1 MGVPNL
7 SELSA
12 CIEPTH
18 VGYLRYTTN
27 PYLVS
32 ATKDMDSLLI
42 YFGLFAVSF
51 LAATLVPAQSEAVL
65 LGLLITGSYPAWL
78 LLLVASAGNVLGS
91 CANRL
96 VGLLLARFEER
107 KWFPVKRE
115 NLRKAEAW
123 YHRYGRWSLLL
134 SWVPVIGDPLTVV
147 AGVMREPFAVFLMLV
162 TVAKVG
168 RYLAI
173 YGLQQGWL
181 S

>member
-1 MGVPNL
+1 MESFPV
-7 SELSA
+7 
-12 CIEPTH
+12 
-18 VGYLRYTTN
+18 
-27 PYLVS
+27 
-32 ATKDMDSLLI
+32 
-42 YFGLFAVSF
+42 YFGLFVVSF

-65 LGLLITGSYPAWL
+65 LGLLMTGSYPAWL
-78 LLLVASAGNVLGS
+78 LLLVASTGNVLGS
-91 CANRL
+91 CANWL
-96 VGLLLARFEER
+96 MGLFLARFEGQS
-107 KWFPVKRE
+107 WFPVRRE

-147 AGVMREPFAVFLMLV
+147 AGVLREPFAVFLALV

>member
-1 MGVPNL
+1 M
-7 SELSA
+7 ELL
-12 CIEPTH
+12 P
-18 VGYLRYTTN
+18 
-27 PYLVS
+27 
-32 ATKDMDSLLI
+32 I
-42 YFGLFAVSF
+42 YFSLFVVSF

-65 LGLLITGSYPAWL
+65 LGLLMTESYEAWL

-91 CANRL
+91 CANWL
-96 VGLLLARFEER
+96 VGLFLTRFEGR
-107 KWFPVKRE
+107 KWFPLKRE
-115 NLRKAEAW
+115 GLRKAEVW

-147 AGVMREPFAVFLMLV
+147 AGVLREPFAVFLALV